1 MNPKLHLATKKEKV
15 VFFYGISIEKP
26 RGVAV
31 EGSR

>member
-15 VFFYGISIEKP
+15 VFFYGINIGRP
-26 RGVAV
+26 TGVMV